1 MNKCRADKTQ
11 PLAWRDGF
19 SSNRDRA
26 LAGTKQAYTY
36 PAEEE
41 PLSLPFVLILSAAG
55 PLFSKSGAIKQH
67 DLIPTT
73 LTN

>member
-19 SSNRDRA
+19 SSKRDRA

-41 PLSLPFVLILSAAG
+41 PLSLPFVLTLSAAG
-55 PLFSKSGAIKQH
+55 PLFSKAAQLSSA
-67 DLIPTT
+67 T
-73 LTN
+73 